1 MRAKVT
7 KEFKGRRDNEAVTTT
22 FHEGDE
28 IEGDLARVAV
38 ENKWAS
44 EITRKA
50 RAGDILAWGLFA
62 SYIWRWLEHGTKNM
76 RAQPHIFPTY
86 RSMKK
91 RFRSRMGRAVRKA
104 VKKVAEK

>member
-7 KEFKGRRDNEAVTTT
+7 QEFKGRRDNEAVTTT

-44 EITRKA
+44 EIKLAAKKA
-50 RAGDILAWGLFA
+50 DKDG
-62 SYIWRWLEHGTKNM
+62 E
-76 RAQPHIFPTY
+76 
-86 RSMKK
+86 
-91 RFRSRMGRAVRKA
+91 
-104 VKKVAEK
+104 